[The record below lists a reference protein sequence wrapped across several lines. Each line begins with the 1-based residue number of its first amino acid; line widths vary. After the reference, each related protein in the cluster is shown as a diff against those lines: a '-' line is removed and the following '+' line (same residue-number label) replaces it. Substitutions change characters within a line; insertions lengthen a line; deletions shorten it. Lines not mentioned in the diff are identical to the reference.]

1 MMRIELA
8 YDSQDLKKPK
18 TGQRGWSGTR
28 SSNATIFRIVSGI
41 WGERGERQIV
51 VRLHS
56 SVSRGRLRSVGAAE
70 ALGATE
76 LHLNRVEAH
85 QVVVAL
91 LAAMNKADE

>member
-1 MMRIELA
+1 MRIELA

-28 SSNATIFRIVSGI
+28 SSNAAIFRIVSGI
-41 WGERGERQIV
+41 WARREIV

-56 SVSRGRLRSVGAAE
+56 SVSRGRLRSVGAEE

-76 LHLNRVEAH
+76 IHLNRVEAH